1 MGKNW
6 RYMELSKILHLRN
19 EGRELLG
26 KHLYFTEK
34 RDGSCFAIWLKLLP
48 SWKRI
53 LNKILRKRFDNI
65 PDPCKYQVMVSSRNM
80 EIAQKLIRGDFH
92 RCGDNVAVLAY
103 LNDNPTHI
111 VFGELLRKGLS
122 PTRIEDHKKVEFI
135 VFDIFDTMTRYT
147 TKKPYGFLSYQ
158 QVHQEC
164 YHYNMKCVKL
174 FGEGRFR
181 SMKSLLKYRD
191 KMLEMCKEEERE
203 GVVIKTFQEGGKP
216 LYAKEKLDIAKSRGK
231 PKLERGQPELPPL
244 PFSEAVGAVDK
255 AYADLGENFSDK
267 KKAMPLVARYIQHEM
282 EKHICSKPVENFYNL
297 YREYCKDHDITV
309 ETKTDWKAD
318 PEIGMIIDNPL
329 DTSIRN
335 FIKKIKR
342 WLRRK

>member
-1 MGKNW
+1 MAKKW

-34 RDGSCFAIWLKLLP
+34 RDGSCLAVWLKLLP
-48 SWKRI
+48 RWKRI

-80 EIAQKLIRGDFH
+80 EMAQYSIRADFRRCEDSVPVLI
-92 RCGDNVAVLAY
+92 Y
-103 LNDNPTHI
+103 LNEHPTHI

-135 VFDIFDTMTRYT
+135 VFDIFDTMKWYKTN
-147 TKKPYGFLSYQ
+147 KLFGFKAYQ
-158 QVHQEC
+158 QIHQEC

-174 FGEGRFR
+174 FGEGRFM
-181 SMKSLLKYRD
+181 SMESLLKYRD
-191 KMLEMCKEEERE
+191 KMLIICEQENRE
-203 GVVIKTFQEGGKP
+203 GVVIKTFQEGNKP
-216 LYAKEKLDIAKSRGK
+216 LYCKEKLDIARSRGQ

-255 AYADLGENFSDK
+255 AYADLGEDFSDK
-267 KKAMPLVARYIQHEM
+267 RKAMPMVARYIQHEM
-282 EKHICSKPVENFYNL
+282 EKHICSKPELNFYFL
-297 YREYCKDHDITV
+297 YREYCKDHNIKV
-309 ETKTDWKAD
+309 EEKSRPVRVKRQKKQSL
-318 PEIGMIIDNPL
+318 IQ
-329 DTSIRN
+329 
-335 FIKKIKR
+335 KIKR